1 MGRIF
6 CIMGKS
12 STGKDTIYKALL
24 KDDALGLHRII
35 PYTTRP
41 IRQGEQ
47 DGQEY
52 FFVDETAVKQYK
64 EENRI
69 IEMRTYDT
77 CFGPWRYFTVNDN
90 RIDLDNQNYL
100 VIGTPE
106 AYLSI
111 CRYYGKEKV
120 SPILIELDDGIRLQ
134 RALNREKKQAVPKYD
149 EMCRRYLADD
159 KDFAEEKLK
168 ECEIDVRFYND
179 KLDHCIAMITKY
191 IRNHCE

>member
-24 KDDALGLHRII
+24 KDDALDLHRII

-52 FFVDETAVKQYK
+52 FFVDETAVKQYQ

-106 AYLSI
+106 AYFFMSLLWKRKSFT
-111 CRYYGKEKV
+111 YF
-120 SPILIELDDGIRLQ
+120 
-134 RALNREKKQAVPKYD
+134 NR
-149 EMCRRYLADD
+149 
-159 KDFAEEKLK
+159 
-168 ECEIDVRFYND
+168 VR
-179 KLDHCIAMITKY
+179 
-191 IRNHCE
+191 